1 MAFAIAIGKLRRQ
14 DRSIRAF
21 ANERLLAG
29 ADFHQ
34 AEQMVL
40 SENIDFS
47 ISPLALTGPTTG
59 DQQPAYFEALFITG
73 RVEPFAGD
81 SGPTGILTEMSADA
95 CKAKK

>member
-47 ISPLALTGPTTG
+47 ISPLA
-59 DQQPAYFEALFITG
+59 
-73 RVEPFAGD
+73 
-81 SGPTGILTEMSADA
+81 
-95 CKAKK
+95 